1 MTVYRELTTVGDLI
15 VRGSVR
21 APDRDALVVSD
32 ERLTYAGLE
41 ARTRHLA
48 RALLGL
54 GIQRGDRVALLMP
67 NSLAFLEMEFACLRI
82 GAVAVPVNARFRS
95 VELRHVVPDA
105 GARLLVTSD
114 LVEDAVSYADR
125 IVEAFPDVPTCGGG
139 DAVDRPLD
147 VAGAPA
153 LRHVLMMGATERPG
167 FLGRAAFEALAD
179 GVPPDDVD
187 RAGARVALADQAVIF
202 YTSGTTALPKGCA
215 LSHEAITRQGLET
228 ARRQG
233 YRDGDVLFSPLPMFH
248 TGCTQAMIA
257 VLQVDGTYLSQ
268 TRVDGVAGLRTIVD
282 EGATLLFT
290 AFPAITE
297 GLLAA
302 PDYRPEL
309 FRDVRVLFHIGTPD
323 QLRGL
328 QARVPES
335 TRVVTGFG
343 MTEFAGSVCIGDPE
357 DPLDDRVHPGR
368 PIEGAE
374 FRVVDLATGQPAAPD
389 VDGELLARGPTVFAG
404 YHGRPDLT
412 EAAFD
417 AEGWFRTGDLAMMD
431 AQGLLR
437 FRGRLKDMLKIGG
450 ENVGAIEIE
459 SYLESHP
466 DVLLASVVGVPDE
479 RLGEVA
485 AAFVQL
491 HPGATLSEQDVVAY
505 CEGAIASFKV
515 PRHVRFVTEWPMSA
529 TKILKDP
536 LRTRMLDE
544 LGLAAGV

>member
-1 MTVYRELTTVGDLI
+1 MTAYRELTTVGDLV

-21 APDRDALVVSD
+21 APDRTALVVSD
-32 ERLTYAGLE
+32 ERVTYAELE
-41 ARTRHLA
+41 ARTRRIA
-48 RALLGL
+48 RSLIGL
-54 GIQRGDRVALLMP
+54 GVRRGDRVALLMP
-67 NSLAFLEMEFACLRI
+67 NSLAFLELEFACLRI
-82 GAVAVPVNARFRS
+82 GAIAVPVNARFRS

-105 GARLLVTSD
+105 GARLLITSD

-125 IVEAFPDVPTCGGG
+125 IVEAFPDVATSGGG
-139 DAVDRPLD
+139 DAADRPMS
-147 VAGAPA
+147 VEGAPA
-153 LRHVLMMGATERPG
+153 LRHVLMYGATERPG
-167 FLGRAAFEALAD
+167 FLTRAAFDALAD
-179 GVPPDDVD
+179 AVGPDEVD
-187 RAGARVALADQAVIF
+187 RVGAGVALADQAVIF

-257 VLQVDGTYLSQ
+257 VLDVTGTYVSQ
-268 TRVDGVAGLRTIVD
+268 TRVDGPAGLQAIID

-302 PDYRPEL
+302 PGYRPEL
-309 FRDVRVLFHIGTPD
+309 FADVRVLFHIGTPD

-328 QARVPES
+328 QARIPES
-335 TRVVTGFG
+335 TRVITGFG
-343 MTEFAGSVCIGDPE
+343 MTEFAGSVCIGDPR
-357 DPLDDRVHPGR
+357 DPIEARVHPGR

-374 FRVVDLATGQPAAPD
+374 FRVLDLATGEPAAPG

-431 AQGLLR
+431 EGGLLR

-466 DVLLASVVGVPDE
+466 DVLLASVVGVPDD

-491 HPGATLSEQDVVAY
+491 HDGASLSEADVVGY
-505 CEGAIASFKV
+505 CEGSIASFKV
-515 PRHVRFVTEWPMSA
+515 PRYVRFVTEWPMSA

-536 LRTRMLDE
+536 LRQRMLDE
-544 LGLAAGV
+544 RAAAGA